1 MLFVHIKLC
10 PRCQTYKQT
19 GPLCSPEDLS
29 QHFKQCC
36 SQRLPQ
42 ALHAVDCHSP
52 LEWLVDP
59 LCRGG
64 KSPRNACRRW
74 ECGRR
79 ETNICKQFHSLPRR
93 YETAGAMPVPSSQTF
108 ANKACLTP
116 CHLPDQNQKV
126 RALAHHTSSHLLN
139 PCSSVTLP
147 PLLYSKTLLI

>member
-1 MLFVHIKLC
+1 MLFVHRKLC
-10 PRCQTYKQT
+10 PQCQTYKQT
-19 GPLCSPEDLS
+19 APLCSPKDLS

-64 KSPRNACRRW
+64 KSPRNVCRRW

-79 ETNICKQFHSLPRR
+79 ETNISKQFHSLPRR
-93 YETAGAMPVPSSQTF
+93 YETAGAMKQQELCQFPLHRHLQIKLVSPLVTSQT
-108 ANKACLTP
+108 
-116 CHLPDQNQKV
+116 
-126 RALAHHTSSHLLN
+126 
-139 PCSSVTLP
+139 
-147 PLLYSKTLLI
+147 KTRK